1 MKQAIQITESAQT
14 HLNHL
19 IVLNPGKHIRVS
31 LNNKGCSGHSYVWDI
46 IDQSDIKRFDEKIN
60 LVGGFLVIEAHSL
73 LNLLGSTLDWQSAQ
87 FGEQFVW
94 SNPNVKNMCGC
105 GESVGF

>member
-1 MKQAIQITESAQT
+1 MKQAIQLTEAAQS

-19 IVLNPGKHIRVS
+19 LATHPGKHIRVC
-31 LNNKGCSGHSYVWDI
+31 LNNKGCSGHSYAWDM
-46 IDQSDIKRFDEKIN
+46 IDESDIKKFDEKIN
-60 LVGGFLVIEAHSL
+60 LVGGVLVIEANSL
-73 LNLLGSTLDWQSAQ
+73 LNLLGSTLDWQKSQ
-87 FGEQFVW
+87 FGEQLVW